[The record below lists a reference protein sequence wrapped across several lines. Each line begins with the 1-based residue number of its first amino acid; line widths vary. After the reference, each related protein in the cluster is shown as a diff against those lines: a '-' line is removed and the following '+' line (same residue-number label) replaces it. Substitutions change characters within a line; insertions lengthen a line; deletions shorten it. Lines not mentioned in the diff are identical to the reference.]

1 VVQGKRERERERGK
15 VLEMSRNINMWS
27 GRVREV
33 QEESATDTHTH
44 THTHILTHTKRCAR
58 YRSAA
63 KEREGECYWKTKK
76 FEDEYLLKTV
86 LRR

>member
-1 VVQGKRERERERGK
+1 MSGQLLKPERERERGK

-44 THTHILTHTKRCAR
+44 THTHILTHTKRCER
-58 YRSAA
+58 YRCW
-63 KEREGECYWKTKK
+63 RENKK
-76 FEDEYLLKTV
+76 LVLLPRNAT
-86 LRR
+86 